1 MSWWSV
7 LAVPMVASLALIK
20 GRSLLFWS
28 LAAFLFT
35 FWPLLILVF
44 LPFKEIRLPQLP
56 EPVLRFWGNRII
68 AKEMRKIETPSDLM

>member
-7 LAVPMVASLALIK
+7 LAVPVAASMALIK

-28 LAAFLFT
+28 LMAACFA
-35 FWPLLILVF
+35 FWPLLVLAF

>member
-7 LAVPMVASLALIK
+7 LAVPVVGFVALVK
-20 GRSLLFWS
+20 GRGLFFWS
-28 LAAFLFT
+28 VMAACFT
-35 FWPLLILVF
+35 FWPLLVLAF
-44 LPFKEIRLPQLP
+44 LPFKEIKPLQLP

>member
-1 MSWWSV
+1 MGWWSV
-7 LAVPMVASLALIK
+7 LAVPVVAFVALVK
-20 GRSLLFWS
+20 GRSLFAWS
-28 LAAFLFT
+28 VMAFFLA